1 MTHQRFDPNTPSFGN
16 GFSRLRNLLGPE
28 VFTDWFASRNRI
40 RPQAVGMPLTTG
52 QADPRPLSRSRPRKE
67 TTMTTATETADNGVN
82 TEALIGARGA
92 FQQAPEAAKFTFRS
106 TCDWVEG
113 TYNVNTLNGYFGLGQ
128 EHEREKTFRIES
140 DHPAVFAAADR
151 APTPPEI
158 VLSALAS
165 CLTGGVAS
173 VAQHRGIQLNAVHAT
188 VEGDIDVQGIL
199 GMDPDIRN
207 GFNAIRV
214 SFDIDAD
221 ASRED
226 IAALV
231 AQSQKR
237 SAVFDLLTNP
247 TNVAVA
253 LA

>member
-1 MTHQRFDPNTPSFGN
+1 
-16 GFSRLRNLLGPE
+16 
-28 VFTDWFASRNRI
+28 
-40 RPQAVGMPLTTG
+40 
-52 QADPRPLSRSRPRKE
+52 
-67 TTMTTATETADNGVN
+67 MTTATQAANNGVN

-92 FQQAPEAAKFTFRS
+92 FEQAPQAAQFTFRS
-106 TCDWVEG
+106 NCDWIEG
-113 TYNVNTLNGYFGLGQ
+113 TYSVNSLNGYFGLGQ

-140 DHPAVFAAADR
+140 DHPAVFAAGDR

-158 VLSALAS
+158 VLAALAS

-173 VAQHRGIQLNAVHAT
+173 VAQHRGIQLNAVRAT

-207 GFNAIRV
+207 GFSAIRV
-214 SFDIDAD
+214 TFEIDAD
-221 ASRED
+221 AGKDD

-247 TNVAVA
+247 TNVAVSVA
-253 LA
+253 